1 MRLRIARVLVVFGLL
16 AGFGT
21 YSYADSIYDIS
32 WNGPYGTGSGTVMV
46 VDTAFPGKEL
56 ITSLNGTQAGKSL
69 VLLPVGLDG
78 YGANDNA
85 VYPTSSGLLDF
96 QGIAFSDGIYD
107 YNIYYSLALGRYQ
120 ECISTSTR
128 CYNNGD
134 GLALASFSLT
144 SPTAGVPEPS
154 LFVLLTL
161 AFLGFLFSSAIRAAL
176 PLVSSS
182 GS

>member
-1 MRLRIARVLVVFGLL
+1 MRLRIARVVLVFGLL
-16 AGFGT
+16 ACFGT
-21 YSYADSIYDIS
+21 YSYADGVYDIS

-46 VDTAFPGKEL
+46 VDTAVPGKEL
-56 ITSLNGTQAGKSL
+56 ITSLDGTQAGKSL
-69 VLLPVGLDG
+69 ALLPVRVDG
-78 YGANDNA
+78 YGGNDNA
-85 VYPTSSGLLDF
+85 IYPTSSGLLDV
-96 QGIAFSDGIYD
+96 QGIAFRDGSYD

-128 CYNNGD
+128 CLLNGD

-144 SPTAGVPEPS
+144 STAAVPEPS
-154 LFVLLTL
+154 PFVLLTL